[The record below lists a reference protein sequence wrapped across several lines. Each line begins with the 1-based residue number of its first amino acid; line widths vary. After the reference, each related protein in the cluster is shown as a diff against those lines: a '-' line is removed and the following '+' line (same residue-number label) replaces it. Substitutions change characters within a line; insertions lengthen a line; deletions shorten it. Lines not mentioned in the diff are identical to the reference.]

1 MEDASAPRA
10 LPVLQIRIL
19 GDRRESPAA
28 SEGPDLG
35 RARNLKST
43 EEHYV
48 LAMVSGEDE
57 RDSGPLRPRY
67 LITVLAVMAVVWVV
81 LFVVRVQAH
90 QPNVDDYL
98 YAYTAKSLYVSGDPF
113 SAFLHTGQTSP
124 LVPAMAALGADVRGI
139 YGALAVELPLV
150 LLLVAGNFVLARVW
164 VSPVAAMVVAL
175 VAGLNI
181 EVLNYA
187 MLLNFAIASTAA
199 VVWCFASYLRSNHLR
214 DWRWALTF
222 AIALS
227 ALALSRS
234 MALVYVAP
242 LALVVACDYLLDVR
256 RNGHFWRWPALL
268 ALGSL
273 LVLAGPWWMVSGHA
287 ALHYLLN
294 AGYNPSSGY
303 LTASQGFDLTLSG
316 LHRRIT
322 YELTELGWS
331 QSWVLGGA
339 VVATAVVAALGRR
352 RLNWRSLW
360 MLSVWSVLTLLLLST
375 SSNFGTAF
383 GLPVLVV
390 VVVLCGSVLGQFPTT
405 ALRWALVP
413 LAAVVAVGLAFQFT
427 SSISE
432 WWPGPTYRSQV
443 INAGGTNRTNVG
455 LITAQVARAV
465 GKTPT
470 VLGLSDPIVNVN
482 GLGWELDG
490 NISALLAPHSGQ
502 TATAAAVSYLP
513 PRMPSSPERTCTH
526 TSRHS
531 RHLIQRSSSG
541 QPWRMGIGPHGC
553 GGWARP
559 AAWSCGG
566 AGLGDWRLTA
576 SHPRRPC

>member
-1 MEDASAPRA
+1 
-10 LPVLQIRIL
+10 
-19 GDRRESPAA
+19 
-28 SEGPDLG
+28 
-35 RARNLKST
+35 
-43 EEHYV
+43 
-48 LAMVSGEDE
+48 
-57 RDSGPLRPRY
+57 
-67 LITVLAVMAVVWVV
+67 
-81 LFVVRVQAH
+81 
-90 QPNVDDYL
+90 
-98 YAYTAKSLYVSGDPF
+98 
-113 SAFLHTGQTSP
+113 
-124 LVPAMAALGADVRGI
+124 
-139 YGALAVELPLV
+139 
-150 LLLVAGNFVLARVW
+150 
-164 VSPVAAMVVAL
+164 MVVAL

-222 AIALS
+222 AIALT

-390 VVVLCGSVLGQFPTT
+390 VVVLCGSVLGRSRRPPF
-405 ALRWALVP
+405 
-413 LAAVVAVGLAFQFT
+413 VGPWCPWRL
-427 SSISE
+427 
-432 WWPGPTYRSQV
+432 WWPSGWPSNSPRQS
-443 INAGGTNRTNVG
+443 ASG
-455 LITAQVARAV
+455 
-465 GKTPT
+465 
-470 VLGLSDPIVNVN
+470 
-482 GLGWELDG
+482 GLG
-490 NISALLAPHSGQ
+490 
-502 TATAAAVSYLP
+502 
-513 PRMPSSPERTCTH
+513 RH
-526 TSRHS
+526 TGR
-531 RHLIQRSSSG
+531 RSS
-541 QPWRMGIGPHGC
+541 M
-553 GGWARP
+553 P
-559 AAWSCGG
+559 AARI
-566 AGLGDWRLTA
+566 ARMLA
-576 SHPRRPC
+576 